1 MARKS
6 RECYLCGTDY
16 KYCGS
21 CSNDRMKPAWM
32 SEFHSESCKNIFD
45 ICTRFNMKLMSKTEA
60 QEALNKC
67 DLSNKANFKSYV
79 QRDLENI
86 FAADEVPAQVEE
98 PIVVTLDAEIKEI
111 HEDKAIVETAIR
123 GSKARKSIQHEVVI
137 KKENE

>member
-1 MARKS
+1 MARKQ
-6 RECYLCGTDY
+6 RECYLCGESY

-32 SEFHSESCKNIFD
+32 SEFHTENCKNIFD

-60 QEALNKC
+60 QDALNAC

-86 FAADEVPAQVEE
+86 FKADEE
-98 PIVVTLDAEIKEI
+98 PKKRGKRAEMKIIDEFADI
-111 HEDKAIVETAIR
+111 E
-123 GSKARKSIQHEVVI
+123 SHEVVI